1 MGKALINVE
10 KAAREC
16 MENPELSV
24 YATAKKYSV
33 KPNTLSSKIYT
44 VFFINLHWFFKY
56 KFTLLFINLHC
67 L

>member
-24 YATAKKYSV
+24 YATAKKYTV
-33 KPNTLSSKIYT
+33 KPNTLSSKISRLNSKFRNPPSNILNT
-44 VFFINLHWFFKY
+44 VFGQHI
-56 KFTLLFINLHC
+56 
-67 L
+67 